1 MRPLSRKTR
10 NVSMAALWMFDSNNA
25 ELLQLGFDIAPTNS
39 RSYQLNLLQEYIARI
54 VLELAS

>member
-1 MRPLSRKTR
+1 
-10 NVSMAALWMFDSNNA
+10 MFDSNNA